1 MAHCRHSEK
10 LKTTH
15 RYYKHINLMSQEYSV
30 VQLSHKNRDGVEE
43 TFDIDEAIVPLVRA
57 IWEKG
62 FITDSIYRLD
72 EGYRVMCRIGM
83 PLDDFKKL
91 ICVMLNSNVPVT
103 KEETHKIRRSVTLTR
118 FAYSI
123 MDVGDDF
130 EPDCINIY
138 VHIGIDYKDIP
149 YVISRLT

>member
-1 MAHCRHSEK
+1 MCYELSQS
-10 LKTTH
+10 H
-15 RYYKHINLMSQEYSV
+15 RTMPREYSV
-30 VQLSHKNRDGVEE
+30 VQLSHKNRNGDKK
-43 TFDIDEAIVPLVRA
+43 TFDIDEEVVPLVQLL
-57 IWEKG
+57 WEKG
-62 FITDSIYRLD
+62 FDVDHIDRDIKSYCVL
-72 EGYRVMCRIGM
+72 CKIGM